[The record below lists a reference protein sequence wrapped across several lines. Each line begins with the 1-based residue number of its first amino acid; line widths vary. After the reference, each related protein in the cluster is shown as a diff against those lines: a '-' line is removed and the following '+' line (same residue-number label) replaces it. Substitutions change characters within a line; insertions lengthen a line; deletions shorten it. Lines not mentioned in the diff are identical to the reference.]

1 MNILNTSK
9 KQYFD
14 TVKTCS
20 VQVWIDAVNDG
31 NLKALRIGKRGNN
44 KTDAEAYE
52 RLMDDY
58 LSEFGISN
66 ELIKI
71 IKKRQQLGRV
81 LIEYLYDVETNRQ
94 LLNDI
99 NILRVELENLN
110 KQGGDSLIKVI
121 AILVRQGIN
130 IDLQK
135 DTIYK
140 VEHIIRSLKNG
151 N

>member
-1 MNILNTSK
+1 MNILNTSRK
-9 KQYFD
+9 RYFD
-14 TVKTCS
+14 TVKTCPI
-20 VQVWIDAVNDG
+20 QVWIDAVSDG
-31 NLKALRIGKRGNN
+31 NLKALRIGKRGND

-58 LSEFGISN
+58 LHEFGISN
-66 ELIKI
+66 ELEKI
-71 IKKRQQLGRV
+71 VQKRQQLGRV
-81 LIEYLYDVETNRQ
+81 LIEYLYDVEANRQ
-94 LLNDI
+94 LLNEI
-99 NILRVELENLN
+99 NILRAELDSMSKE
-110 KQGGDSLIKVI
+110 GGDSLIKVI

>member
-1 MNILNTSK
+1 MNILSILK

-14 TVKTCS
+14 TVKTCP
-20 VQVWIDAVNDG
+20 VQVWIDAVSDG
-31 NLKALRIGKRGNN
+31 NLKALRIGKRGNE

-58 LSEFGISN
+58 LSEFGISK
-66 ELIKI
+66 EFEKVV
-71 IKKRQQLGRV
+71 KKRQQLGKI
-81 LIEYLYDVETNRQ
+81 LIDYLYDVEKNRR

-99 NILRVELENLN
+99 NILRAELDSMN
-110 KQGGDSLIKVI
+110 KQGGDSLIKII
-121 AILVRQGIN
+121 ALLVRQGIN

-140 VEHIIRSLKNG
+140 VEHIIRSLKDG